1 MLNVSNNTFNEA
13 YQSATTQ
20 SDQYVGRRFVM
31 KAFIILRLDFFFSLH
46 DYHNRRGSLDLH
58 MFDVPKLLST
68 SCQLQEQMRQIT
80 REHQVDLN
88 GDIGVRK
95 DQYDDKQWIRKR
107 IHELESELDYLKSQQ
122 RTNFPLKNSSN
133 RC

>member
-1 MLNVSNNTFNEA
+1 
-13 YQSATTQ
+13 
-20 SDQYVGRRFVM
+20 
-31 KAFIILRLDFFFSLH
+31 
-46 DYHNRRGSLDLH
+46 

-80 REHQVDLN
+80 REHQVGLN

-107 IHELESELDYLKSQQ
+107 IHELESELDYLKSRQ
-122 RTNFPLKNSSN
+122 RTNFPSRNSSN